1 MLNISCVI
9 NGRKVSPNN
18 IANVLE
24 SAMLAKIIE
33 SVRNTVG
40 SISCKEHGE
49 SPSITIEGRNL
60 NDLNFEVS
68 GCCETLIEEVK
79 SRFG

>member
-9 NGRKVSPNN
+9 NGRKVSTNN
-18 IANVLE
+18 MANALE
-24 SAMLAKIIE
+24 SAMLAEIIE

-49 SPSITIEGRNL
+49 SPSITIKGHNL
-60 NDLNFEVS
+60 HNLNFEVS
-68 GCCETLIEEVK
+68 GCCENLIEEVK
-79 SRFG
+79 SKFG